1 MYSPVGNN
9 VRVKSDAGG
18 KVLPPFEGQVT
29 LVVKGGGG
37 WQIEAWRYTQKP
49 ASAPQDRQRPHLSLG
64 RLLRDLRVGM
74 PMYDPPTP

>member
-1 MYSPVGNN
+1 VYSPVGNN
-9 VRVKSDAGG
+9 VRVKSYAGG

-49 ASAPQDRQRPHLSLG
+49 ASAPMPA
-64 RLLRDLRVGM
+64 LLRKPGF
-74 PMYDPPTP
+74 TGGQ